1 MTTESRHPRP
11 GKRFTSPDSADSA
24 QANAA
29 STTYAERPT
38 ESASESAAEAL
49 RGARHFSPEMESQPL
64 AAAEPEPATP
74 GLDAT
79 LSARPRHRGL
89 KWLLLGTLTL
99 GGVEA
104 GHALYQA
111 AMGGDLIAGAWGLL
125 GLGAIGLGARALG
138 KELFRLRHLRKHVAL
153 RAELEEHQQDDFG
166 QESFGQRGFGQK
178 SFGQRGDAQPTPDED
193 SGKAGG
199 KADSQQED
207 LLEQLRR
214 QMKLGDDDAGV
225 RAWRAAC
232 EAHHSPSERREL
244 FAFHVLGP
252 RDREARRLIS
262 RMSGETA
269 VMVAVSPLTWVDMS
283 LVAWRGLRMME
294 RLSRLYGLELGYA
307 SRLRLF
313 KEVLASMAFA
323 GASELAAEASM
334 DLLSMNLAGRLSTK
348 AGQGLGSGLM
358 NARLGLR
365 AMRLLRP
372 IPFHAEEVP
381 RIGELRAELFSRMR
395 KADKGED
402 DAS

>member
-11 GKRFTSPDSADSA
+11 GKRFTSPDSA
-24 QANAA
+24 QADAA
-29 STTYAERPT
+29 STAYAERPT

-79 LSARPRHRGL
+79 LSAQPRHRGL

-166 QESFGQRGFGQK
+166 QESFGQGG
-178 SFGQRGDAQPTPDED
+178 FGQRGDALATPDED
-193 SGKAGG
+193 AGKAGG

-402 DAS
+402 DAA

>member
-11 GKRFTSPDSADSA
+11 GKRFTSPNSA
-24 QANAA
+24 QADAT

-38 ESASESAAEAL
+38 ESAAESTAESL

-79 LSARPRHRGL
+79 LSAKPRHRGL

-166 QESFGQRGFGQK
+166 PESFGQGG
-178 SFGQRGDAQPTPDED
+178 FGQRGDALATPDED

-372 IPFHAEEVP
+372 IPFHENEVP

-395 KADKGED
+395 KADKGEGEE
-402 DAS
+402 S

>member
-11 GKRFTSPDSADSA
+11 GKRFTSPDSSDSADSA
-24 QANAA
+24 QADAA
-29 STTYAERPT
+29 STTYAERST
-38 ESASESAAEAL
+38 ESASERAAEAL

-99 GGVEA
+99 GGGEA

-166 QESFGQRGFGQK
+166 QENFGQK
-178 SFGQRGDAQPTPDED
+178 GFGQRGDALATPDED
-193 SGKAGG
+193 AGKAGG
-199 KADSQQED
+199 KAGSQQED

>member
-1 MTTESRHPRP
+1 
-11 GKRFTSPDSADSA
+11 
-24 QANAA
+24 
-29 STTYAERPT
+29 
-38 ESASESAAEAL
+38 
-49 RGARHFSPEMESQPL
+49 
-64 AAAEPEPATP
+64 
-74 GLDAT
+74 
-79 LSARPRHRGL
+79 
-89 KWLLLGTLTL
+89 
-99 GGVEA
+99 
-104 GHALYQA
+104 
-111 AMGGDLIAGAWGLL
+111 MGGDLIAGAWGLL

-166 QESFGQRGFGQK
+166 QENFGQK
-178 SFGQRGDAQPTPDED
+178 GFGQRGDALATPDED
-193 SGKAGG
+193 AGKAGG

>member
-11 GKRFTSPDSADSA
+11 GKRFTSPGSADSA
-24 QANAA
+24 RADAT
-29 STTYAERPT
+29 STAYAERPT
-38 ESASESAAEAL
+38 ESAAEAL

-166 QESFGQRGFGQK
+166 QESFGQGGFGQK
-178 SFGQRGDAQPTPDED
+178 SFGQRGDAPSTPDEG
-193 SGKAGG
+193 SNKAGG

-214 QMKLGDDDAGV
+214 QMKLGEDDAGV

-402 DAS
+402 DANA

>member
-1 MTTESRHPRP
+1 MTTEPRHPRP
-11 GKRFTSPDSADSA
+11 GKRFTSSDSA
-24 QANAA
+24 QADAA
-29 STTYAERPT
+29 STTYVERPT

-166 QESFGQRGFGQK
+166 QESFGQKG
-178 SFGQRGDAQPTPDED
+178 FGQRGDALATPDED

-402 DAS
+402 DAA

>member
-11 GKRFTSPDSADSA
+11 GKRFTTSGPADSP
-24 QANAA
+24 QADAT

-38 ESASESAAEAL
+38 ESAAEAL

-64 AAAEPEPATP
+64 AVAEPEPATP

-79 LSARPRHRGL
+79 LSAKPRHRGL

-104 GHALYQA
+104 GHSLYQA
-111 AMGGDLIAGAWGLL
+111 AMGGDLIAGAWGLV

-138 KELFRLRHLRKHVAL
+138 KELFKLRHLRKHAAL
-153 RAELEEHQQDDFG
+153 RGQLEEYQEDDFG
-166 QESFGQRGFGQK
+166 QRGESLTESDNTDKATGK
-178 SFGQRGDAQPTPDED
+178 S
-193 SGKAGG
+193 SGKQ
-199 KADSQQED
+199 DD

-225 RAWRAAC
+225 RAWSAAC
-232 EAHHSPSERREL
+232 EAHHSQSERREL

-283 LVAWRGLRMME
+283 LVAWRGLRMIE
-294 RLSRLYGLELGYA
+294 RLSQLYGLELGYA

-334 DLLSMNLAGRLSTK
+334 DLLSMNLAARLSTK

-365 AMRLLRP
+365 TMRLLRP
-372 IPFHAEEVP
+372 IPFHADEVP
-381 RIGELRAELFSRMR
+381 RISELRSELFSRLR
-395 KADKGED
+395 KADKGEED
-402 DAS
+402 GVV

>member
-1 MTTESRHPRP
+1 
-11 GKRFTSPDSADSA
+11 
-24 QANAA
+24 
-29 STTYAERPT
+29 
-38 ESASESAAEAL
+38 
-49 RGARHFSPEMESQPL
+49 MESQPL

-138 KELFRLRHLRKHVAL
+138 KELFRLRHLRRHVAL

-166 QESFGQRGFGQK
+166 QESFGQKSFGQQG
-178 SFGQRGDAQPTPDED
+178 FGQRGDALSTPDED

-395 KADKGED
+395 KADKGEND
-402 DAS
+402 PS

>member
-11 GKRFTSPDSADSA
+11 GKRFTSSDSA
-24 QANAA
+24 QADAA
-29 STTYAERPT
+29 STIYAERPT

-166 QESFGQRGFGQK
+166 QESFGQRGFGQ
-178 SFGQRGDAQPTPDED
+178 RGDALATPDED
-193 SGKAGG
+193 ADKSDG

-402 DAS
+402 DAA

>member
-11 GKRFTSPDSADSA
+11 GKRFTSPNSA
-24 QANAA
+24 QADAA
-29 STTYAERPT
+29 STAYAERPT

-166 QESFGQRGFGQK
+166 QENFGQK
-178 SFGQRGDAQPTPDED
+178 GFGQRGDALATPDED
-193 SGKAGG
+193 AGKAGG

>member
-11 GKRFTSPDSADSA
+11 GKRFTSPDSSDSADSA
-24 QANAA
+24 QADAA
-29 STTYAERPT
+29 STTYAERST
-38 ESASESAAEAL
+38 ESASERAAEAL

-166 QESFGQRGFGQK
+166 QENFGQK
-178 SFGQRGDAQPTPDED
+178 GFGQRGDALATPDED
-193 SGKAGG
+193 AGKAGG

>member
-24 QANAA
+24 QADAA

-166 QESFGQRGFGQK
+166 QENFGQK
-178 SFGQRGDAQPTPDED
+178 GFGQRGDALATPDED
-193 SGKAGG
+193 AGKAGG

-294 RLSRLYGLELGYA
+294 SLSRLYGLELGYA

>member
-1 MTTESRHPRP
+1 MTQTSRDAHHPRP
-11 GKRFTSPDSADSA
+11 GKRFSTATPERETTTQDPDTA
-24 QANAA
+24 
-29 STTYAERPT
+29 
-38 ESASESAAEAL
+38 SAAEAL
-49 RGARHFSPEMESQPL
+49 RGARHFSPHTSSQPL
-64 AAAEPEPATP
+64 AISEPEPATP

-79 LSARPRHRGL
+79 LNARPRHRGL
-89 KWLLLGTLTL
+89 KWLLLGTLTI

-104 GHALYQA
+104 GHSLYQA

-125 GLGAIGLGARALG
+125 GLGAIGLGARAVTR
-138 KELFRLRHLRKHVAL
+138 ELFKLRHLRQHVAL
-153 RAELEEHQQDDFG
+153 REQLEEHQQDDFG
-166 QESFGQRGFGQK
+166 QRGETLTSENASTDK
-178 SFGQRGDAQPTPDED
+178 SATQQD
-193 SGKAGG
+193 S
-199 KADSQQED
+199 

-214 QMKLGDDDAGV
+214 QMGLSNDDAGI

-232 EAHHSPSERREL
+232 EAHHSQSERREL

-294 RLSRLYGLELGYA
+294 RLSQLYGLELGYA

-334 DLLSMNLAGRLSTK
+334 DLLSMNLAGRLSTR

-372 IPFHAEEVP
+372 IPFHADEVP
-381 RIGELRAELFSRMR
+381 RIGELRSELFSRLR

-402 DAS
+402 DGGA

>member
-11 GKRFTSPDSADSA
+11 GKRFTSPDSA
-24 QANAA
+24 QADDA

-111 AMGGDLIAGAWGLL
+111 AIGGDLIAGAWGLL

-166 QESFGQRGFGQK
+166 QESFGQKG
-178 SFGQRGDAQPTPDED
+178 FGQRGDALATPDED
-193 SGKAGG
+193 AGKADG

-402 DAS
+402 DAN

>member
-11 GKRFTSPDSADSA
+11 GKRFTSPDSSDSADSA
-24 QANAA
+24 QADAA
-29 STTYAERPT
+29 STTYAERST
-38 ESASESAAEAL
+38 ESASERAAEAL

-99 GGVEA
+99 GGGEA

-166 QESFGQRGFGQK
+166 QENFGQK
-178 SFGQRGDAQPTPDED
+178 GFGQRGDALATPDED
-193 SGKAGG
+193 AGKAGG

>member
-11 GKRFTSPDSADSA
+11 GKRFTSPDSA
-24 QANAA
+24 QADAA

-166 QESFGQRGFGQK
+166 QERFGQGGFGQK
-178 SFGQRGDAQPTPDED
+178 SFGQRGDAPSTPDEG
-193 SGKAGG
+193 SNKAGG

-214 QMKLGDDDAGV
+214 QMKLGEDDAGV

-402 DAS
+402 DANA

>member
-11 GKRFTSPDSADSA
+11 GKRFTSPDSSDSADSA
-24 QANAA
+24 QADAA
-29 STTYAERPT
+29 STTYAERST
-38 ESASESAAEAL
+38 ESASERAAEAL

-99 GGVEA
+99 GGGEA

-166 QESFGQRGFGQK
+166 QENFGQK
-178 SFGQRGDAQPTPDED
+178 GFGQRGDALATPDED
-193 SGKAGG
+193 AGKAGG

-402 DAS
+402 DAA

>member
-1 MTTESRHPRP
+1 MNTESRHPRP
-11 GKRFTSPDSADSA
+11 GKRFTSPDSA
-24 QANAA
+24 QADAA
-29 STTYAERPT
+29 SPPYAERPT
-38 ESASESAAEAL
+38 ESASKSTAEAL

-138 KELFRLRHLRKHVAL
+138 KELFRLRHLRRHVAL

-166 QESFGQRGFGQK
+166 QESFGQQG
-178 SFGQRGDAQPTPDED
+178 FGQRGDALSTPDED

-402 DAS
+402 DPS